1 MRGGQWVCANFLDSL
16 EYLDLLGFAEFAHV
30 FLGFVKPFLF
40 VADSCAST
48 VVESFFGKKQVFVV
62 FDSFHESA
70 IVFDIH
76 ENVGRL
82 VSFDQNDWI
91 VVGPL
96 QQCGSTTIAELAD
109 WSKVIEY
116 VKCACHD
123 KPFLKPNFIPNYIPV
138 LIPRFMV
145 VRL

>member
-1 MRGGQWVCANFLDSL
+1 MPRSSMTSSL
-16 EYLDLLGFAEFAHV
+16 LIVVPVLLSS
-30 FLGFVKPFLF
+30 L
-40 VADSCAST
+40 
-48 VVESFFGKKQVFVV
+48 FFGKKQVFVV

-96 QQCGSTTIAELAD
+96 QQCGSATIAELAD

-145 VRL
+145 VRLLNLGIKSDFAMERAPSCCLVPLGKQR